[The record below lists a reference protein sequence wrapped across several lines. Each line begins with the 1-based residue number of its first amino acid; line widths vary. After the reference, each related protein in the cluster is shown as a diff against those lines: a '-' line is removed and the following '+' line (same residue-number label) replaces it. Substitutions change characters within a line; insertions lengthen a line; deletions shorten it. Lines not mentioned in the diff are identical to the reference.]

1 MTKEYRAKT
10 FKSGNSV
17 ALRLPKG
24 LGVREGEEM
33 IVRGDHGRFAFE
45 PADLKPK
52 KVDLTGIAGAIPG
65 LKPLAREEREFED
78 SPRVWDDPDWPGWK
92 KLAE

>member
-24 LGVREGEEM
+24 LGIEPGREMRVREEKGSFT
-33 IVRGDHGRFAFE
+33 VE
-45 PADLKPK
+45 PADEAPRKI
-52 KVDLTGIAGAIPG
+52 TGEGWIGMAPW
-65 LKPLAREEREFED
+65 LKPLTREEREFED
-78 SPRVWDDPDWPGWK
+78 SPRVWDDPEWKGWGEPEK
-92 KLAE
+92 